1 MSLRHIENILILLE
15 YAVGTG
21 IVMCEVLA
29 LNSLTSILFYLTF
42 FLTAV
47 LWLCTLLD
55 EVRLVDLLVLLT
67 IVIALTNVLVNAAL
81 SRSVISFD
89 YLKKLLMFS
98 CTLMFLASTIKVHVK
113 DMTIGCI
120 ALMCVSTNA
129 VMTVAYLR
137 QYTAMHLIDG
147 QVSAY
152 LTFRFTN
159 PNLTALF
166 LSCMI
171 MIMVLRGSQ
180 KELYAKVLY
189 YAAVTIAL
197 KYLLE
202 TRCRNAMLATA
213 IFLFQFLLL
222 VLFDRRTGRIP
233 RWVFAISSIFPMLFA
248 SAYLVLINDPIF
260 VGALAFMAG
269 EGKGISSRSLVW
281 GEAIEGFWK
290 SPVFGAYSQISGGTG
305 MSQLHNTHLDVL
317 ASYGILVFILT
328 CVLLYVFMSLA
339 WDRGAVKTRTM
350 ALTGFIA
357 TLLLGVGEAALFSGG
372 LAIYLFM
379 GFFLMYATQEQPAE
393 EESIGWSWRFAS
405 DRQALPSSDSL

>member
-1 MSLRHIENILILLE
+1 MSLRRIENILIVLE

-29 LNSLTSILFYLTF
+29 FSNLTSVLFYLTF
-42 FLTAV
+42 FLTAA
-47 LWLCTLLD
+47 LWFCTLLG

-67 IVIALTNVLVNAAL
+67 IVIAFANVLVNAAL

-98 CTLMFLASTIKVHVK
+98 CTLMFFVSTIKIRIK

-120 ALMCVSTNA
+120 ALLCVATNI
-129 VMTVAYLR
+129 VMTVAYFR

-147 QVSAY
+147 QVSSY

-180 KELYAKVLY
+180 KRVHAKIIY
-189 YAAVTIAL
+189 YVSVFIAL
-197 KYLLE
+197 KFLLE

-222 VLFDRRTGRIP
+222 VLFDRRTARIP
-233 RWVFAISSIFPMLFA
+233 KWVFLISSVFPILFA
-248 SAYLVLINDPIF
+248 GAYLVLISDP
-260 VGALAFMAG
+260 VLVDALAFMAG
-269 EGKGISSRSLVW
+269 EGKGISSRSPVW

-290 SPVFGAYSQISGGTG
+290 SPVFGAYSQISDGTG

-339 WDRGAVKTRTM
+339 WDRGAINTRTM

-357 TLLLGVGEAALFSGG
+357 TLLLGAGEAALFSGG

-379 GFFLMYATQEQPAE
+379 GFFLMYAMQEQPAE
-393 EESIGWSWRFAS
+393 EESIGWSCRFAS
-405 DRQALPSSDSL
+405 DGRAISSSDPL

>member
-1 MSLRHIENILILLE
+1 MSLRHVEDALILLE
-15 YAVGTG
+15 YAVGVG
-21 IVMCEVLA
+21 IVLCEVLA
-29 LNSLTSILFYLTF
+29 LNSLTSVLFYLTF

-47 LWLCTLLD
+47 LWFCTLLD
-55 EVRLVDLLVLLT
+55 EVRLVDLLVLLA
-67 IVIALTNVLVNAAL
+67 IVIAFANVLVNTAL

-98 CTLMFLASTIKVHVK
+98 CTLMFLVSTTKVHVK
-113 DMTIGCI
+113 DVTIGCI
-120 ALMCVSTNA
+120 ALMCVATIV
-129 VMTVAYLR
+129 VMTAAYLS

-147 QVSAY
+147 QVSTY

-180 KELYAKVLY
+180 KKLYAKLLY
-189 YAAVTIAL
+189 YAAAAVAFEF
-197 KYLLE
+197 LLE
-202 TRCRNAMLATA
+202 TRCRNAMLAIA

-222 VLFDRRTGRIP
+222 VLFNRRTARIP
-233 RWVFAISSIFPMLFA
+233 KWVFFVSSIFPILFA
-248 SAYLVLINDPIF
+248 GAYLVLIRDPVF
-260 VGALAFMAG
+260 VDALAFMAG
-269 EGKGISSRSLVW
+269 EGKGVSSRSLVW
-281 GEAIEGFWK
+281 GEAVEGFWK
-290 SPVFGAYSQISGGTG
+290 SPVFGAYSQVSGGTG

-317 ASYGILVFILT
+317 ASYGVLVFALT
-328 CVLLYVFMSLA
+328 CALLYIFMSIA
-339 WDRGAVKTRTM
+339 WDKGAVEVRTM

-379 GFFLMYATQEQPAE
+379 GFFLMYATQEQPARE
-393 EESIGWSWRFAS
+393 
-405 DRQALPSSDSL
+405 LP